1 MQYLTEITEA
11 ISAAADKAA
20 QDHNA
25 DLKQMLTSSAVFS
38 AGMLFANYS
47 FNEKVLEQAIA
58 SHEQMVR
65 NVVRSMVENVCV
77 SDGAGRKDRS

>member
-1 MQYLTEITEA
+1 MEYLTEITEA

-47 FNEKVLEQAIA
+47 FDENVLKQAIE

-65 NVVRSMVENVCV
+65 NVVRSMAENNKLT
-77 SDGAGRKDRS
+77 DA